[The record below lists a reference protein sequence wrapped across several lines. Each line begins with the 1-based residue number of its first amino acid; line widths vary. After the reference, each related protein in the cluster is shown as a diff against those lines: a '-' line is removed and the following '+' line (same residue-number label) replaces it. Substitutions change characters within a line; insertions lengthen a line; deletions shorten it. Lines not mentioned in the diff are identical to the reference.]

1 MNLIWAWLLFSQ
13 SIDLRIVRAV
23 NDTDTA
29 TWRKWALIDRPVGV
43 STGVYIRIEV
53 GSVSV

>member
-29 TWRKWALIDRPVGV
+29 TWRKWALIDRPVRP
-43 STGVYIRIEV
+43 SAGVYI
-53 GSVSV
+53 G